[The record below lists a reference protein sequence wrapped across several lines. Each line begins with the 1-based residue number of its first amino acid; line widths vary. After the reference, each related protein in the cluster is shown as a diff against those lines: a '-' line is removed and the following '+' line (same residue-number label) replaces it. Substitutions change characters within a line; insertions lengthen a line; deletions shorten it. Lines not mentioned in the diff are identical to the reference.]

1 MNMNLNLLQA
11 LASQPLDEGSLDR
24 ITAAAK
30 KWRNKGT
37 QQPTPSPREKVEPD
51 LDQPAFMRKQAAT
64 PAAPATAATP
74 VDTPAAPAVKM
85 PAAPAAAKPAQA
97 EARTWEAYKKAG
109 IKPQN
114 PGSPD
119 TKPGVSTEA
128 AQHITTDFVKHLLSE
143 WELFVSHGFKMTP
156 ALRGQ
161 VKQMALELGN
171 FVKAEATVQSTEHL
185 LSELQRIS
193 AQILVEKK

>member
-1 MNMNLNLLQA
+1 MNLNLLQS
-11 LASQPLDEGSLDR
+11 LASQPLDEGAFDR

-30 KWRNKGT
+30 KWRAKGE
-37 QQPTPSPREKVEPD
+37 QKATPSPAQKTEPD
-51 LDQPAFMRKQAAT
+51 LEKPAYLRK
-64 PAAPATAATP
+64 PA
-74 VDTPAAPAVKM
+74 AAPAVQ
-85 PAAPAAAKPAQA
+85 PAAATPPQPAAAPAVVPAAKPANDP
-97 EARTWEAYKKAG
+97 RTWEAYKKAG

-119 TKPGVSTEA
+119 TKPGVSTES
-128 AQHITTDFVKHLLSE
+128 AQHITADFVKHLLAE
-143 WELFVSHGFKMTP
+143 WELFVSHGFKLTP

-171 FVKAEATVQSTEHL
+171 FVKAEATEHSTQHL

-193 AQILVEKK
+193 ASILSEKK